1 MSTVDHA
8 QIIMAAHD
16 RVAKLETTE
25 DGLVRVPGIEKAVP
39 RQVAVSK
46 AIRELVAELSEGSAS
61 WKLIDRMTGNA
72 EGLDL
77 KNFVGTIVKVTREKS
92 STRGKLLLYTGTNQ
106 EVDGVDPGY
115 EIVRTERTDDP
126 EGLMVASEAKSLL
139 GHRVLVWVVLEP
151 WANNPNKKTRVLVH
165 LMDLGADD
173 RYDADAGALA
183 A

>member
-25 DGLVRVPGIEKAVP
+25 DGLVKVPGIEKAVP

-46 AIRELVAELSEGSAS
+46 SIRELVAELSEGSAS

-72 EGLDL
+72 EGVEL
-77 KNFVGTIVKVTREKS
+77 KNFVGTIAKVTREKS
-92 STRGKLLLYTGTNQ
+92 STRGKVLLHTGTKK
-106 EVDGVDPGY
+106 EIDGLEPGY
-115 EIVRTERTDDP
+115 EIVRTDRTDDP
-126 EGLMVASEAKSLL
+126 DGLMVASEAKALL

-151 WANNPNKKTRVLVH
+151 WASDTNRKTRVLVH

-173 RYDADAGALA
+173 RHDADTGTVA

>member
-1 MSTVDHA
+1 MSTADHA

-92 STRGKLLLYTGTNQ
+92 STRGKLLLYTGTKKK
-106 EVDGVDPGY
+106 VDGVDPGY
-115 EIVRTERTDDP
+115 EIVRTERTDGPD
-126 EGLMVASEAKSLL
+126 GLMVASEAKALL
-139 GHRVLVWVVLEP
+139 GHRVLVWVILEP
-151 WANNPNKKTRVLVH
+151 WASDSDRKTRVLVH

-173 RYDADAGALA
+173 RYDADAGTLA